1 MISRFC
7 KTLLL
12 LLCCW
17 LLTGPQLL
25 LQLGAWTWMVAS
37 YSQESTIEQAF
48 KDTFGGERP
57 CDLCEIITAVDRSD
71 RDSTHTTGE
80 STKLTLM
87 LEMAQPIIIGMPSTE
102 LSMSS
107 TRRRTPESALPT
119 VPTPPP
125 RLV

>member
-1 MISRFC
+1 
-7 KTLLL
+7 
-12 LLCCW
+12 
-17 LLTGPQLL
+17 
-25 LQLGAWTWMVAS
+25 MVAS

-48 KDTFGGERP
+48 KETFGGERP

-80 STKLTLM
+80 SSKLTLM
-87 LEMAQPIIIGMPSTE
+87 LGMAQPIIIDLPSTE
-102 LSMSS
+102 LSMSPK
-107 TRRRTPESALPT
+107 RKRTPESVLPT